1 MSSIKITD
9 IVDIKEA
16 TIQKLKAVMDTL
28 SALSL
33 QYRETDDLYALEHL
47 KREFLGHLQYM
58 ADQYARIKVYKGSN
72 HTYLESAIKRFK
84 AETLDILLTE
94 GNKITTAEK
103 SLYLHKYYTERLAV
117 AEKVIAF
124 CLTVELAFEQ
134 YNLVFSAIVQSI
146 SVASKDLTH
155 QKMQGS

>member
-1 MSSIKITD
+1 MSSLKITD
-9 IVDIKEA
+9 IVDIKES

-47 KREFLGHLQYM
+47 KREFLGHLQFM
-58 ADQYARIKVYKGSN
+58 AEQYARIKVYKGPN

-84 AETLDILLTE
+84 AETLDILLSE

-103 SLYLHKYYTERLAV
+103 SLYLHQYYTDRLEV
-117 AEKVIAF
+117 AEKLIAF